1 MTQNFFAD
9 SDFLT
14 GLFVRRDSRHTMSE
28 KIFNYLQQNELI
40 SGLSDLHISNYIIV
54 EVIHNLQGK
63 QIPYVKII
71 EHYKTLNHCHVF
83 HVKPKEIE
91 QAFQTKLAP
100 YCNHRTH
107 NPPPIGLVDA
117 TTLVVMDKK
126 RINSLIS
133 FDEGFDKIPD
143 IFIRIK
149 DTDVIDQ
156 RLLNYYK

>member
-1 MTQNFFAD
+1 MNSNFFAD

-14 GLFVRRDSRHTMSE
+14 GLLAKRDSRHDISQ
-28 KIFNYLQQNELI
+28 KIFDYLIETKLI
-40 SGLSDLHISNYIIV
+40 SSISDFHISNYIIM

-63 QIPYVKII
+63 KIPFVTIVKD
-71 EHYKTLNHCHVF
+71 YNTLIGCHVF
-83 HVKPKEIE
+83 QIKPKEIDL
-91 QAFQTKLAP
+91 ALQTKLAP

-117 TTLVVMDKK
+117 TSLVVMDKK

-133 FDEGFDKIPD
+133 FDEGFGKLPD
-143 IFIRIK
+143 IFIRVT

-156 RLLNYYK
+156 RILSYYK